1 MDFIPKFLYIAPPKF
16 TKEMKKLYCF
26 LLFFLL
32 LFNVD
37 GQNSLFNEEENHKDT
52 SSKQILFQK
61 LIDSSQTLYDNGD
74 YKKDLVLN
82 FKLLKL
88 ALELNK
94 PFYLYNGYRNLAYDY
109 IAIGDTTLAK
119 ENFVKSEKQA
129 LLSKNEKV
137 EAQSYMD
144 LANFYTLSSQSSE
157 QAYKYHNKSIQIL
170 ETLKDS
176 VELAKAHYNVI
187 LTAFEI
193 DDLNKA
199 YIHIIKAKK
208 YAKHGDKTYL
218 AAMDV
223 LLGEYYYKKDNYKLA
238 DIHLLNAI
246 RIAEK
251 QKFKIVLED
260 AYLQYSK
267 SLFVQKEY
275 QKAFKTRE
283 KYEEHLESNRLQ
295 LLTTNIT
302 EASENHQISEYK
314 KNVKE
319 AEIQY
324 QLQAEIVRNKSKLNT
339 VLLVLSA
346 SFVILLIALFFAY
359 EHRKELV
366 LELKIKN
373 KEYLKAKEKSEQ
385 LAKSKSKF
393 FSTVSHELRTPL
405 YGVIGLSTILLEDE
419 SLKKHEYDLKTLKFS
434 ADYLLA
440 LINDVLQ
447 INKIDSDN
455 FEEEHAAFNLRSL
468 IKEIASTFEYMR
480 IQNKNRI
487 HIHISQ
493 GIPNFIL
500 GNSVRLSQVLMN
512 LIGNACKFT
521 EDGDIYIIAET
532 VCSTNSNTT
541 IKFYVKDTGI
551 GIPKN
556 KLECV
561 FEEFSQAD
569 SIDYKYQGTG
579 LGLPIVKK
587 LLALSNSKIEL
598 DSDSG
603 KGSLFSFSL
612 TFELTEQIEKKKDTP
627 LLDVK
632 NLKDK
637 KILIVED
644 NRINQ
649 MVTKKILQKN
659 QAICSI
665 AENGDE
671 ALKMLK
677 EDDYDLIL
685 MDINMPKKNGIEAT
699 TEIREF
705 NTVIPIIAL
714 TAVEV
719 EEMRQKI
726 YESGMNDIIV
736 KPYDINKF
744 NQTLLKNLSQSE
756 AYRLD
761 EPHPHRLLAV

>member
-1 MDFIPKFLYIAPPKF
+1 
-16 TKEMKKLYCF
+16 
-26 LLFFLL
+26 
-32 LFNVD
+32 
-37 GQNSLFNEEENHKDT
+37 
-52 SSKQILFQK
+52 
-61 LIDSSQTLYDNGD
+61 
-74 YKKDLVLN
+74 
-82 FKLLKL
+82 
-88 ALELNK
+88 
-94 PFYLYNGYRNLAYDY
+94 
-109 IAIGDTTLAK
+109 
-119 ENFVKSEKQA
+119 
-129 LLSKNEKV
+129 
-137 EAQSYMD
+137 
-144 LANFYTLSSQSSE
+144 
-157 QAYKYHNKSIQIL
+157 
-170 ETLKDS
+170 
-176 VELAKAHYNVI
+176 
-187 LTAFEI
+187 
-193 DDLNKA
+193 
-199 YIHIIKAKK
+199 
-208 YAKHGDKTYL
+208 
-218 AAMDV
+218 
-223 LLGEYYYKKDNYKLA
+223 
-238 DIHLLNAI
+238 
-246 RIAEK
+246 
-251 QKFKIVLED
+251 
-260 AYLQYSK
+260 
-267 SLFVQKEY
+267 
-275 QKAFKTRE
+275 
-283 KYEEHLESNRLQ
+283 
-295 LLTTNIT
+295 
-302 EASENHQISEYK
+302 
-314 KNVKE
+314 
-319 AEIQY
+319 
-324 QLQAEIVRNKSKLNT
+324 
-339 VLLVLSA
+339 
-346 SFVILLIALFFAY
+346 
-359 EHRKELV
+359 
-366 LELKIKN
+366 
-373 KEYLKAKEKSEQ
+373 
-385 LAKSKSKF
+385 
-393 FSTVSHELRTPL
+393 
-405 YGVIGLSTILLEDE
+405 
-419 SLKKHEYDLKTLKFS
+419 
-434 ADYLLA
+434 
-440 LINDVLQ
+440 
-447 INKIDSDN
+447 
-455 FEEEHAAFNLRSL
+455 
-468 IKEIASTFEYMR
+468 
-480 IQNKNRI
+480 
-487 HIHISQ
+487 
-493 GIPNFIL
+493 
-500 GNSVRLSQVLMN
+500 
-512 LIGNACKFT
+512 
-521 EDGDIYIIAET
+521 YIIAET

-561 FEEFSQAD
+561 FEEFSQAN

-659 QAICSI
+659 KAICSI